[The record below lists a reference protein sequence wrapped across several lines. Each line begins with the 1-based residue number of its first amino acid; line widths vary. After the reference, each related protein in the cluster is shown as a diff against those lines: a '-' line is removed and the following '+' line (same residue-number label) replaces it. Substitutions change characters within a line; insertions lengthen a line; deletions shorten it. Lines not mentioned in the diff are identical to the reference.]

1 MPQKVYKTKENPPA
15 VMRKQQKCG
24 ILKKSITIEDSQFY
38 ITLAF
43 TRARQ
48 MLLSKKEKTEKKK
61 SKSDGYYATKRI
73 EADKIDAMA
82 TFISEAFSNIL
93 SAFPEVYKE
102 SAFYQELIEITIG
115 VAEIKKSLAALSW
128 ASERIKKLSNQ
139 YKMGVLTADN
149 LDEVKRRRKAFE
161 GRFASMLKQIEKN
174 LLFLK
179 EANMKIKNYP
189 AIKEMYSVAIA
200 GFPNVGKSTL
210 LTKMTDARPEVAS
223 YAFTTKSIML
233 GYFSAFD
240 FPGSEKDVQAIDT
253 PGTLSRPEK
262 MNDVEKQAY
271 SAMKNTASII
281 IYVFDPTG
289 SYPLADQER
298 LFSVI
303 SSFGKPLYIYISK
316 TDIDDESVREN
327 SAVIR
332 KKHPAA
338 FNSVSLL
345 QTRVREK
352 AQEYYRGKAKEMGRG
367 KKRMALTQ

>member
-1 MPQKVYKTKENPPA
+1 M
-15 VMRKQQKCG
+15 MRKQQKCG
-24 ILKKSITIEDSQFY
+24 ILNKSITVEDSQFY
-38 ITLAF
+38 ITLAY
-43 TRARQ
+43 TKARQ
-48 MLLSKKEKTEKKK
+48 MLLSKKDKTSKKK
-61 SKSDGYYATKRI
+61 TKEDGYYATKRT

-82 TFISEAFSNIL
+82 TYIDDAFSNIIG
-93 SAFPEVYKE
+93 AFPEVYKE

-128 ASERIKKLSNQ
+128 ASERIKKLSSQ
-139 YKMGVLTADN
+139 YKMGVLTAND

-161 GRFASMLKQIEKN
+161 GRFASMVRQVGKN

-189 AIKEMYSVAIA
+189 AIKQMYSVAIA

-240 FPGSEKDVQAIDT
+240 YSGSEQDVQVIDT

-303 SSFGKPLYIYISK
+303 SSFGKPVYIYISK
-316 TDIDDESVREN
+316 TDIDDESVRE
-327 SAVIR
+327 SSEIIR
-332 KKHPAA
+332 KKHTGTFSSFSA
-338 FNSVSLL
+338 L
-345 QTRVREK
+345 QAKIREK
-352 AQEYYRGKAKEMGRG
+352 AQEYYRGKAKELGEG
-367 KKRMALTQ
+367 KRRMTLSYNQ